1 MELSNL
7 IGALTSAFVL
17 LVQSGMLWL
26 QASALRRH
34 RHRSFLLLAIGSVL
48 GILYC
53 LTSFPLYLMH
63 ISEDAFCALMLGSTA
78 LVLIGAVLGLV
89 GTALLFRSYTKL
101 AQRAGP
107 GSVVGT

>member
-1 MELSNL
+1 MESAYL

-34 RHRSFLLLAIGSVL
+34 GHRSFLLLAIGSAL

-53 LTSFPLYLMH
+53 LTSFPLYLMR
-63 ISEDAFCALMLGSTA
+63 ISEDTFWALTLGSTA
-78 LVLIGAVLGLV
+78 LVLVGASLGFV
-89 GTALLFRSYTKL
+89 GTALLFRSYAKL
-101 AQRAGP
+101 AERVGSSSVAG
-107 GSVVGT
+107 T